1 MSMPLTNANANVYK
15 QQQILTATP
24 EQLILMLYNGCIK
37 FMNDAEK
44 HIEEKD
50 IEKAHQSCIKAQ
62 DIIYE
67 LVSNLNMDY
76 PISEEL
82 FLLYEY
88 VGHKIVMA
96 NMKKE
101 VQPLEDAKVVLQNV
115 REGWMEAMKI
125 ARMEGKTQN
134 NQQTDASITI

>member
-1 MSMPLTNANANVYK
+1 MNMPMANANVYK

-50 IEKAHQSCIKAQ
+50 IEKAHNACVKAQ
-62 DIIYE
+62 DIIFE
-67 LVSNLNMDY
+67 LVCNLNMDY

-101 VQPLEDAKVVLQNV
+101 TQPLEEAKVVLNNV

-125 ARMEGKTQN
+125 ARMEGKAHQN
-134 NQQTDASITI
+134 KPVDASITV

>member
-1 MSMPLTNANANVYK
+1 MNMPQTNANVYK

-44 HIEEKD
+44 YIEEKD
-50 IEKAHQSCIKAQ
+50 IEKAHQACIKAQ
-62 DIIYE
+62 DIIFE

-101 VQPLEDAKVVLQNV
+101 VQPLEEAKVVLSNV
-115 REGWMEAMKI
+115 REGWVEAMKI

-134 NQQTDASITI
+134 NKPLDASITV